1 MFKTTSKERVH
12 AAMTTPS
19 LPELK
24 RLKLETEL
32 QDQGSTCH
40 QSPRE
45 VHHPGQG
52 VSVDSVLYGPFNY
65 QAFTVSEDLRKEAIG
80 LPR

>member
-1 MFKTTSKERVH
+1 MVPPVTSPRAKTTI
-12 AAMTTPS
+12 P
-19 LPELK
+19 
-24 RLKLETEL
+24 
-32 QDQGSTCH
+32 G
-40 QSPRE
+40 E

-52 VSVDSVLYGPFNY
+52 VSVDSVLYGPFDY